1 MARNEQG
8 AATTTA
14 APRQPRAKAPAAAP
28 DAVHVEQAA
37 QDQPTANAERGE
49 HELTLA
55 GTLYRLRPSHSALK
69 AIEKKTERATLSL
82 VRLGNTGDLTLGQ
95 LGAIAAEL
103 IRAGADPD
111 DRYTRNIS
119 ADRIE
124 ELIFEEGLPHATSRL
139 TLCLLD
145 AATGGRDA
153 SGEVKAAEAK

>member
-1 MARNEQG
+1 MADDVSADDR
-8 AATTTA
+8 
-14 APRQPRAKAPAAAP
+14 PAG
-28 DAVHVEQAA
+28 
-37 QDQPTANAERGE
+37 DQPTANAERGE

-95 LGAIAAEL
+95 MGIIAAEL
-103 IRAGADPD
+103 IRAGADRD
-111 DRYTRNIS
+111 DRFTRNIS
-119 ADRIE
+119 AERIE

-153 SGEVKAAEAK
+153 SGDVKAAEAT